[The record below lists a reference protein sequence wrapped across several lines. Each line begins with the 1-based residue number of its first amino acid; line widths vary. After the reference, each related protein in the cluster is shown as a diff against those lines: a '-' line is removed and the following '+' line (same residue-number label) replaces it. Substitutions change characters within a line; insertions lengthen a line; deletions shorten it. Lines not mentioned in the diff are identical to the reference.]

1 MTDRSLIT
9 TGAVSAAL
17 AAICCATPLL
27 AIELGS
33 VAFSAWL
40 AKADC
45 AVIPVLL
52 FGIAVAASGLYRW
65 HVAAMRGDKSTGE
78 QCRSEANAK
87 L

>member
-9 TGAVSAAL
+9 TGAISAAL

-27 AIELGS
+27 AIVLGS
-33 VAFSAWL
+33 VGFSAQL

-52 FGIAVAASGLYRW
+52 LGIALVASGLYRW
-65 HVAAMRGDKSTGE
+65 HVAAMRGDKCTGKVVPE
-78 QCRSEANAK
+78 RAQN